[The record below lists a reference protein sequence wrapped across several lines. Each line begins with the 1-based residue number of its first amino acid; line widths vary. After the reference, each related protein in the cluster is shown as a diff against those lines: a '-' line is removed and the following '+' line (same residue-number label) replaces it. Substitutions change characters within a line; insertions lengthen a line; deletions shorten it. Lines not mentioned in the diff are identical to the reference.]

1 MIALTASAF
10 DSQRDKVLEVGADDY
25 VRKPFPQEILL
36 EKLSKIPGVEYVCEE
51 TVSMPDVAAGPH
63 IPTHAEVEMLPA
75 SLIDSM
81 RDALERGNMAGLRS
95 LIVQVE
101 TINPDMAGG
110 LLALVRQYDY
120 DRLSTLLG
128 KEGNR
133 ENGK

>member
-1 MIALTASAF
+1 
-10 DSQRDKVLEVGADDY
+10 
-25 VRKPFPQEILL
+25 
-36 EKLSKIPGVEYVCEE
+36 
-51 TVSMPDVAAGPH
+51 
-63 IPTHAEVEMLPA
+63 MLPA